1 MLCKNCGTQNV
12 EGAKFCVK
20 CGNTLEEI
28 SQINA
33 SVQNS
38 ESTVIN
44 QAGVSADV
52 QNQNNVN
59 SAPVINTTTQSTVE
73 IQNNVNVNNV
83 KKDSIF
89 RGYWNVIRTIILK
102 PFTGLKEEIGKFNEI
117 KDSAIFAL
125 IVSAVAL
132 VLSFIKSVISVVRVK
147 SLWGNET
154 SWVWENIK
162 ELDFVKVFFVNFLV
176 YAGIIAAIAGL
187 YYLGSLIVKK
197 KSNFSRLL
205 AIATISIIPMY
216 VCNLLLAPI
225 LGMITSFFAISF
237 TVIGLIYSLLLM
249 VELMS
254 NELELNGN
262 VKFYF
267 NLACIS
273 ILLIVGI
280 YVCIN
285 LLVSAINSSLGG
297 LTNMF

>member
-1 MLCKNCGTQNV
+1 MWGG
-12 EGAKFCVK
+12 E
-20 CGNTLEEI
+20 
-28 SQINA
+28 
-33 SVQNS
+33 
-38 ESTVIN
+38 
-44 QAGVSADV
+44 
-52 QNQNNVN
+52 
-59 SAPVINTTTQSTVE
+59 TT
-73 IQNNVNVNNV
+73 
-83 KKDSIF
+83 
-89 RGYWNVIRTIILK
+89 
-102 PFTGLKEEIGKFNEI
+102 
-117 KDSAIFAL
+117 
-125 IVSAVAL
+125 
-132 VLSFIKSVISVVRVK
+132 
-147 SLWGNET
+147 
-154 SWVWENIK
+154 WVWENIK